1 VTRVV
6 TACATHHD
14 PKSDGSLHDCLIGTE
29 PREHKVSVWSVPSRR
44 LVSMCGMAGRAPDAD
59 APDNEF
65 WGNEGSRLRIPVG
78 GSYLVD
84 GLVLVVALLAFATI
98 AGLVALWP
106 HGQLARSAQFGP
118 IHTVGAVAE
127 RVESVPCALSASHI
141 CRVAHIRILN
151 GPQKGRETVLTTVA
165 AVGSLDV
172 SKGDRIRVYK
182 NVVPPGAKQVD
193 AFSFADFD
201 RRGAMLWLSIGFVL
215 LLLATGRI
223 HGLRAL
229 IGLLASLLIV
239 IKFVVP
245 AILHG
250 SSPFAVA
257 VVGAFAVMLV
267 MMPLS
272 YGLGAKALAAWLG
285 TAVSL
290 LLAAGLAYGFAH
302 IAHLSGAASDESVY
316 LGATQSRLSLQGL
329 LVAGMVIG
337 ALGVLVDLTVSQAS
351 TVIALRRVN
360 PSLGFRGLFRGALDV
375 GHDHIAA
382 TVATLVF
389 AYAGAALP
397 VLLIFSVGGTSFA
410 DAVNGEAVADEVIA
424 ALVGSIGL
432 IASMPITTALAALL
446 APRMS
451 DRQLGFASEHAHAH

>member
-1 VTRVV
+1 VLSSIVVSILEMARDAADREPPVESFWKQDRGRLPVT
-6 TACATHHD
+6 
-14 PKSDGSLHDCLIGTE
+14 
-29 PREHKVSVWSVPSRR
+29 
-44 LVSMCGMAGRAPDAD
+44 
-59 APDNEF
+59 
-65 WGNEGSRLRIPVG
+65 
-78 GSYLVD
+78 GSYVVD
-84 GLVLVVALLAFATI
+84 VLVVAVAVIVLFTVV
-98 AGLVALWP
+98 GLVILWP
-106 HGQLARSAQFGP
+106 HGHLARPGNFGP
-118 IHTVGAVAE
+118 IRTVGAVAE
-127 RVESVPCALSASHI
+127 HVHSEPCKLSASHQ
-141 CRVAHIRILN
+141 CKVATVKITD
-151 GPQKGRETVLTTVA
+151 GPQKGQLTQLTTVA
-165 AVGSLDV
+165 AVGSLDIQQ
-172 SKGDRIRVYK
+172 GDHIRVYK
-182 NVVPPGAKQVD
+182 NAAVPGEGGSAP

-201 RRGAMLWLSIGFVL
+201 RRGAMLWLTVGFGVL
-215 LLLATGRI
+215 LLLTGRK

-229 IGLLASLLIV
+229 VGLVGSLLIIV
-239 IKFVVP
+239 EFVVP

-257 VVGAFAVMLV
+257 IVGAFAVMLV

-272 YGLGAKALAAWLG
+272 YGFGAKALAAWLG
-285 TAVSL
+285 TALSL
-290 LLAAGLAYGFAH
+290 LLAAVLAYTFSH
-302 IAHLSGAASDESVY
+302 VAHLSGAATDESVY
-316 LGATQSRLSLQGL
+316 LGASQSGLSLQGL

-360 PSLGFRGLFRGALDV
+360 PSLRFRGLFHGALEV

-397 VLLIFSVGGTSFA
+397 VLLIFNVGDTSFT

-446 APRMS
+446 ATRMS
-451 DRQLGFASEHAHAH
+451 DKQLAHSEHSHAH

>member
-1 VTRVV
+1 M
-6 TACATHHD
+6 
-14 PKSDGSLHDCLIGTE
+14 
-29 PREHKVSVWSVPSRR
+29 RR
-44 LVSMCGMAGRAPDAD
+44 ALPLS
-59 APDNEF
+59 
-65 WGNEGSRLRIPVG
+65 

-84 GLVLVVALLAFATI
+84 VLIAAVALLVIATVV
-98 AGLVALWP
+98 GLAVLWP
-106 HGQLARSAQFGP
+106 HGKLGRTGQFGP

-127 RVESVPCALSASHI
+127 HVTTRPCRLSASHT
-141 CRVAHIRILN
+141 CRIVQIKILD
-151 GPQKGRETVLTTVA
+151 GPRKGERSELTTVA

-172 SKGDRIRVYK
+172 SQGDRIRVYK
-182 NVVPPGAKQVD
+182 NTAPAGSGPAPG
-193 AFSFADFD
+193 FSFADFD
-201 RRGAMLWLSIGFVL
+201 RRSAMLWLSVGFGV
-215 LLLATGRI
+215 LLLATGRL

-229 IGLLASLLIV
+229 VGLLASLVIV
-239 IKFVVP
+239 VEFVVP

-257 VVGAFAVMLV
+257 IVGAAAVMLV

-272 YGLGAKALAAWLG
+272 YGFGAKALAAWLG
-285 TAVSL
+285 TAISL
-290 LLAAGLAYGFAH
+290 LLAAGLAYAFAH
-302 IAHLSGAASDESVY
+302 IAHLSGATSDESVY
-316 LGATQSRLSLQGL
+316 LGASQSSLSLQGL

-360 PSLGFRGLFRGALDV
+360 PSLRFGGLFRGALEV

-397 VLLIFSVGGTSFA
+397 VLLIFNVGGTSFA
-410 DAVNGEAVADEVIA
+410 DAVNGEAVADQVIA

-432 IASMPITTALAALL
+432 IASMPVTTALAALL

-451 DRQLGFASEHAHAH
+451 DKQLGRAEHAHAH

>member
-1 VTRVV
+1 M
-6 TACATHHD
+6 
-14 PKSDGSLHDCLIGTE
+14 
-29 PREHKVSVWSVPSRR
+29 W
-44 LVSMCGMAGRAPDAD
+44 GMVGRAPDGGT
-59 APDNEF
+59 PDEAF
-65 WGNEGSRLRIPVG
+65 WGENRRFRMPTSGSF
-78 GSYLVD
+78 LVD
-84 GLVLVVALLAFATI
+84 ALIAVVVLLAFMTI
-98 AGLVALWP
+98 AGLAALWP
-106 HGQLARSAQFGP
+106 HGHIGRSAQFGP
-118 IHTVGAVAE
+118 IRTVGAVAE
-127 RVESVPCALSASHI
+127 RVESVPCALSASHV
-141 CRVAHIRILN
+141 CRVAHIRLLD
-151 GPQKGRETVLTTVA
+151 GPQKGKRTVLTTVA

-172 SKGDRIRVYK
+172 ASGDRIRVYK
-182 NVVPPGAKQVD
+182 NVVPPGARHVD
-193 AFSFADFD
+193 PYSFADFD
-201 RRGAMLWLSIGFVL
+201 RRGAMLWLGLGFIV
-215 LLLATGRI
+215 LLLATGRV

-229 IGLLASLLIV
+229 IGLFASLLIV
-239 IKFVVP
+239 VKFVVP

-257 VVGAFAVMLV
+257 IVGAFAVMLV

-272 YGLGAKALAAWLG
+272 YGLGAKSLAAWLG
-285 TAVSL
+285 TAISL
-290 LLAAGLAYGFAH
+290 LLAAGLAYAFAH
-302 IAHLSGAASDESVY
+302 IAHLSGASSDESVY
-316 LGATQSRLSLQGL
+316 LGAAQSRLSLQGL

-360 PSLGFRGLFRGALDV
+360 PSLGFGGLFRGALDV

-451 DRQLGFASEHAHAH
+451 DKQLGPVGEHAHAH

>member
-1 VTRVV
+1 MQALRP
-6 TACATHHD
+6 A
-14 PKSDGSLHDCLIGTE
+14 
-29 PREHKVSVWSVPSRR
+29 KVKPSRA
-44 LVSMCGMAGRAPDAD
+44 AGSIRRVRHRHGEPEIVD
-59 APDNEF
+59 EGF
-65 WGNEGSRLRIPVG
+65 WGGSQRRLPVT
-78 GSYLVD
+78 GSWVVE
-84 GLVLVVALLAFATI
+84 GLVLAVAVLAIATLV
-98 AGLVALWP
+98 GLVILWP
-106 HGQLARSAQFGP
+106 DGKLGQSNQFGP
-118 IHTVGAVAE
+118 IRTVGAVAE
-127 RVESVPCALSASHI
+127 SVETVPCALSASHT
-141 CRVAHIRILN
+141 CRVAHVRILD
-151 GPQKGRETVLTTVA
+151 GSEKGRRTVLTTVA

-172 SKGDRIRVYK
+172 AQGDRIRVYK
-182 NVVPPGAKQVD
+182 NTVPAGSDRPSDGY
-193 AFSFADFD
+193 SFADFD
-201 RRGAMLWLSIGFVL
+201 RRGAMLWLGLGFVV
-215 LLLATGRI
+215 LLLATGRL

-229 IGLLASLLIV
+229 VGLLASLAIV

-245 AILHG
+245 AILDG

-257 VVGAFAVMLV
+257 IVGAFAVMLA

-290 LLAAGLAYGFAH
+290 MLAAGLAYAFAH
-302 IAHLSGAASDESVY
+302 IAHLSGASSDESVY
-316 LGATQSRLSLQGL
+316 LGASQSRLSLQGL

-337 ALGVLVDLTVSQAS
+337 ALGVLVDLTVSQSS

-360 PSLGFRGLFRGALDV
+360 PSLGFGDLFRGALEV
-375 GHDHIAA
+375 GHDHIGA
-382 TVATLVF
+382 TIATLVF

-410 DAVNGEAVADEVIA
+410 DAFNGEAVADEVIA

-451 DRQLGFASEHAHAH
+451 DKQLGAAEHAHAH

>member
-1 VTRVV
+1 MQPVRP
-6 TACATHHD
+6 A
-14 PKSDGSLHDCLIGTE
+14 E
-29 PREHKVSVWSVPSRR
+29 EEPSRP
-44 LVSMCGMAGRAPDAD
+44 VGRILQVRRRGLEAEIID
-59 APDNEF
+59 EGF
-65 WGNEGSRLRIPVG
+65 WGSPRRRLPLTGSG
-78 GSYLVD
+78 LVD
-84 GLVLVVALLAFATI
+84 ALVLAVVILAIATVIGLAL
-98 AGLVALWP
+98 LWP
-106 HGQLARSAQFGP
+106 HGKVDRSGQLGP
-118 IHTVGAVAE
+118 IRTVGAVAE
-127 RVESVPCALSASHI
+127 KVKSVPCALSASHI
-141 CRVAHIRILN
+141 CRVAQIRILD
-151 GPQKGRETVLTTVA
+151 GPQQGRRTLLTTVA

-172 SKGDRIRVYK
+172 AQGDRIRVYK
-182 NVVPPGAKQVD
+182 NPVTAGASRPTD
-193 AFSFADFD
+193 TYSFADFD
-201 RRGAMLWLSIGFVL
+201 RRGAMLWLAIGFVVL
-215 LLLATGRI
+215 LVATGRV

-229 IGLLASLLIV
+229 IGLVASLAIV

-257 VVGAFAVMLV
+257 IVGAFAVMLV

-272 YGLGAKALAAWLG
+272 YGLGAKSLAAWLG

-290 LLAAGLAYGFAH
+290 LLAAGLAYAFAR
-302 IAHLSGAASDESVY
+302 IAHLSGAATDESVY
-316 LGATQSRLSLQGL
+316 LGASQSRLSLQGL

-351 TVIALRRVN
+351 TVIALRRVS
-360 PSLGFRGLFRGALDV
+360 PSLGFGGLFRGALEV
-375 GHDHIAA
+375 GHEHIAA

-451 DRQLGFASEHAHAH
+451 DKQLAAAEHAHAH

>member
-1 VTRVV
+1 MQPLA
-6 TACATHHD
+6 TAQTGPSTGA
-14 PKSDGSLHDCLIGTE
+14 GTI
-29 PREHKVSVWSVPSRR
+29 VSVRR
-44 LVSMCGMAGRAPDAD
+44 SLPLS
-59 APDNEF
+59 
-65 WGNEGSRLRIPVG
+65 
-78 GSYLVD
+78 GSYVVD
-84 GLVLVVALLAFATI
+84 GLGAVVVALTI
-98 AGLVALWP
+98 ATVVGLVAFWP
-106 HGQLARSAQFGP
+106 SGKLGRSGQFGP
-118 IHTVGAVAE
+118 IRTVGAVAQSV
-127 RVESVPCALSASHI
+127 RTESCKLSASHR
-141 CRVAHIRILN
+141 CKVATVKILD
-151 GPQKGRETVLTTVA
+151 GRRKGHLTELTTVA
-165 AVGSLDV
+165 AVGSLDI
-172 SKGDRIRVYK
+172 SKGDHIRVYK
-182 NVVPPGAKQVD
+182 NAVPAGAVNVPEY
-193 AFSFADFD
+193 SFADFD
-201 RRGAMLWLSIGFVL
+201 RRGAMLWLTIGFVV
-215 LLLATGRI
+215 LLLATGRF

-229 IGLLASLLIV
+229 VGLVASLVIV
-239 IKFVVP
+239 VEFVVP

-257 VVGAFAVMLV
+257 LVGAFAVMLV

-272 YGLGAKALAAWLG
+272 YGIGAKALAAWVG
-285 TAVSL
+285 TAISL
-290 LLAAGLAYGFAH
+290 MLAAGLAYAFAH
-302 IAHLSGAASDESVY
+302 VAHLSGATSDESVY
-316 LGATQSRLSLQGL
+316 LGASQSSISLQGL

-360 PSLGFRGLFRGALDV
+360 PSLGFGGLFRGALEV

-397 VLLIFSVGGTSFA
+397 VLLIFNVGGTSFT

-451 DRQLGFASEHAHAH
+451 DKQLAHAGHAHAH

>member
-1 VTRVV
+1 L
-6 TACATHHD
+6 
-14 PKSDGSLHDCLIGTE
+14 S
-29 PREHKVSVWSVPSRR
+29 
-44 LVSMCGMAGRAPDAD
+44 
-59 APDNEF
+59 
-65 WGNEGSRLRIPVG
+65 

-84 GLVLVVALLAFATI
+84 VLIAAVALLVIATVV
-98 AGLVALWP
+98 GLAVLWP
-106 HGQLARSAQFGP
+106 HGKLGRTGQFGP

-127 RVESVPCALSASHI
+127 HVTTRPCRLSASHT
-141 CRVAHIRILN
+141 CRIVQIKILD
-151 GPQKGRETVLTTVA
+151 GPRKGQRSELTTVA

-172 SKGDRIRVYK
+172 SQGDRIRVYK
-182 NVVPPGAKQVD
+182 NTAPAGSGPAPG
-193 AFSFADFD
+193 FSFADFD
-201 RRGAMLWLSIGFVL
+201 RRSAMLWLSVGFGV
-215 LLLATGRI
+215 LLLATGRL

-229 IGLLASLLIV
+229 VGLLASLVIV
-239 IKFVVP
+239 VEFVVP

-257 VVGAFAVMLV
+257 IVGAAAVMLV

-272 YGLGAKALAAWLG
+272 YGFGAKALAAWLG
-285 TAVSL
+285 TAISL
-290 LLAAGLAYGFAH
+290 LLAAGLAYAFAH
-302 IAHLSGAASDESVY
+302 IAHLSGATSDESVY
-316 LGATQSRLSLQGL
+316 LGASQTSLSLQGL

-360 PSLGFRGLFRGALDV
+360 PSLRFGGLFRGALEV

-397 VLLIFSVGGTSFA
+397 VLLIFNVGGTSFA
-410 DAVNGEAVADEVIA
+410 DAVNGEAVADQVIA

-432 IASMPITTALAALL
+432 IASMPVTTALAALL

-451 DRQLGFASEHAHAH
+451 DKQLGRAEHAHAH

>member
-1 VTRVV
+1 MQLVRP
-6 TACATHHD
+6 AKA
-14 PKSDGSLHDCLIGTE
+14 G
-29 PREHKVSVWSVPSRR
+29 PSRP
-44 LVSMCGMAGRAPDAD
+44 VGRILRVARRASEAEIVD
-59 APDNEF
+59 EGF
-65 WGNEGSRLRIPVG
+65 WGGPQRRFPVTGSG
-78 GSYLVD
+78 LVD
-84 GLVLVVALLAFATI
+84 ALVLAVVILAIATVVGLAL
-98 AGLVALWP
+98 LWP
-106 HGQLARSAQFGP
+106 HGKLGTPGQFGP
-118 IHTVGAVAE
+118 IRTVGAVAE
-127 RVESVPCALSASHI
+127 KVDSVPCALSASHI
-141 CRVAHIRILN
+141 CRVARIRILD
-151 GPQKGRETVLTTVA
+151 GPQKGRRTQLTTVA

-172 SKGDRIRVYK
+172 AQGDRIRVYK
-182 NVVPPGAKQVD
+182 NTVTPGSSRPSD
-193 AFSFADFD
+193 TYSFADFD
-201 RRGAMLWLSIGFVL
+201 RRGAMLWLAIGFVVL
-215 LLLATGRI
+215 LVATGRV

-229 IGLLASLLIV
+229 IGLLASLAIV

-257 VVGAFAVMLV
+257 IVGAFAVMLV

-272 YGLGAKALAAWLG
+272 YGLGAKSLAAWLG

-290 LLAAGLAYGFAH
+290 LLAAGLAYAFAH
-302 IAHLSGAASDESVY
+302 IAHLSGASSDESVY
-316 LGATQSRLSLQGL
+316 LGASQSRLSLQGL

-360 PSLGFRGLFRGALDV
+360 PSLGFGGLFRGALEV

-410 DAVNGEAVADEVIA
+410 DAVNGEAVADELIA

-451 DRQLGFASEHAHAH
+451 DKQLAAAEHAHAH

>member
-1 VTRVV
+1 MSGMIGRAREAET
-6 TACATHHD
+6 
-14 PKSDGSLHDCLIGTE
+14 SDDAFWGDD
-29 PREHKVSVWSVPSRR
+29 RRR
-44 LVSMCGMAGRAPDAD
+44 LRVPVS
-59 APDNEF
+59 
-65 WGNEGSRLRIPVG
+65 

-84 GLVLVVALLAFATI
+84 ALVLAVVVLAFATI
-98 AGLVALWP
+98 FGLGLLWP
-106 HGQLARSAQFGP
+106 HGSLGRSAQFGP
-118 IHTVGAVAE
+118 IRTVGGVAE
-127 RVESVPCALSASHI
+127 SVKTVPCALSASHT
-141 CRVAHIRILN
+141 CRVAQVKILD
-151 GPQKGRETVLTTVA
+151 GPEKGRRTTLTTVA

-182 NVVPPGAKQVD
+182 NPVSAGSRPTA
-193 AFSFADFD
+193 AYSFADFD
-201 RRGAMLWLSIGFVL
+201 RRGAMLWLGVGFVV
-215 LLLATGRI
+215 LLLATGRV

-229 IGLLASLLIV
+229 VGLLASLLIV

-257 VVGAFAVMLV
+257 IVGAFAVMLV

-272 YGLGAKALAAWLG
+272 YGLGAKSLAAWLG
-285 TAVSL
+285 TAISL
-290 LLAAGLAYGFAH
+290 LLAAGLAYAFTH
-302 IAHLSGAASDESVY
+302 VAHLSGASSDESVY
-316 LGATQSRLSLQGL
+316 LGASQSRLSLQGL

-337 ALGVLVDLTVSQAS
+337 ALGVLVDLTVSQSS
-351 TVIALRRVN
+351 TVIALRRAN
-360 PSLGFRGLFRGALDV
+360 PSLSFGGLFRGALEV

-397 VLLIFSVGGTSFA
+397 VLLIFSVGETSFA
-410 DAVNGEAVADEVIA
+410 DAVNGEAVADAAIA

-432 IASMPITTALAALL
+432 IVSMPITTALAALL

-451 DRQLGFASEHAHAH
+451 DKQLGPVSDHAHAH

>member
-1 VTRVV
+1 VRRR
-6 TACATHHD
+6 
-14 PKSDGSLHDCLIGTE
+14 GSKAEIVDEGFWGG
-29 PREHKVSVWSVPSRR
+29 SGRR
-44 LVSMCGMAGRAPDAD
+44 LP
-59 APDNEF
+59 
-65 WGNEGSRLRIPVG
+65 LT

-84 GLVLVVALLAFATI
+84 SLVLAVVILAIATLIGLAL
-98 AGLVALWP
+98 LWP
-106 HGQLARSAQFGP
+106 HGKVGRSGQLGP
-118 IHTVGAVAE
+118 IRTVGAVAE
-127 RVESVPCALSASHI
+127 KVRSVPCALSASHI
-141 CRVAHIRILN
+141 CRVAEIRILD
-151 GPQKGRETVLTTVA
+151 GQQKGHRTLLTTVA

-172 SKGDRIRVYK
+172 AQGDRIRVYK
-182 NVVPPGAKQVD
+182 NTVTPGSSRPSD
-193 AFSFADFD
+193 TYSFADFD
-201 RRGAMLWLSIGFVL
+201 RRGAMLWLAIGFVVL
-215 LLLATGRI
+215 LVATGRV

-229 IGLLASLLIV
+229 IGLLASLV

-257 VVGAFAVMLV
+257 IVGAFAVMLV

-272 YGLGAKALAAWLG
+272 YGLGAKSLAAWLG

-290 LLAAGLAYGFAH
+290 LLAAGLAYAFAH
-302 IAHLSGAASDESVY
+302 IAHLSGASTDESVY
-316 LGATQSRLSLQGL
+316 LGASQSRLSLQGL

-360 PSLGFRGLFRGALDV
+360 PSLGFGGLFRGALEV

-451 DRQLGFASEHAHAH
+451 DKQLAAAEHAHAH

>member
-1 VTRVV
+1 M
-6 TACATHHD
+6 CAM
-14 PKSDGSLHDCLIGTE
+14 
-29 PREHKVSVWSVPSRR
+29 V
-44 LVSMCGMAGRAPDAD
+44 GRARDAETS
-59 APDNEF
+59 DNEF
-65 WGNEGSRLRIPVG
+65 WGSDRRRLRTPVS

-84 GLVLVVALLAFATI
+84 ALVVLVALLVFATI

-106 HGQLARSAQFGP
+106 HGQLGHSAQFGP

-127 RVESVPCALSASHI
+127 SVEYVPCALSASHT
-141 CRVAHIRILN
+141 CHVAHIKILD
-151 GPQKGRETVLTTVA
+151 GPQKGRKTMLTTVA

-182 NVVPPGAKQVD
+182 NAVPPGATHV
-193 AFSFADFD
+193 APFSFADFD
-201 RRGAMLWLSIGFVL
+201 RRGAMLWLGLGFVV

-302 IAHLSGAASDESVY
+302 VAHLSGAASDESVY

-360 PSLGFRGLFRGALDV
+360 PSLGFGGLFRGALDV

-451 DRQLGFASEHAHAH
+451 DKQLGPASDHAHAH